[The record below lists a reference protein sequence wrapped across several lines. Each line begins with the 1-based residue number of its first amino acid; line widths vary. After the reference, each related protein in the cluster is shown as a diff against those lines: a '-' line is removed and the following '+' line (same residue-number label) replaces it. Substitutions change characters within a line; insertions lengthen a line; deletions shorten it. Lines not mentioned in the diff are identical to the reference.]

1 MTANTTSFKPGVS
14 GNPSG
19 RKPDKEIKELA
30 RGHTEAAI
38 KTLAEI
44 MRAKKASGPARVAA
58 AVALLDRG
66 WGKPPIDVAV
76 HVDPLTELTL
86 EHLTGLIALAERHVV
101 DGAADPAESGIESA
115 LVGALD

>member
-30 RGHTEAAI
+30 RAEGPTAI
-38 KTLAEI
+38 KTLATL
-44 MRAKKASGPARVAA
+44 MRSTKQPGKVRVAA

-66 WGKPPIDVAV
+66 WGKPPIAI
-76 HVDPLTELTL
+76 
-86 EHLTGLIALAERHVV
+86 TGGDADSPPIRLSMKVNLVRPG
-101 DGAADPAESGIESA
+101 GAADRPSGE
-115 LVGALD
+115 G